1 MKGEKVGKRKTK
13 REKVKKA
20 LPALPLNG
28 SLGGGFLSSEWAVA
42 HTRSGCDCGQGSGDS
57 GHDDL
62 QDDFPDVVLFHHI
75 IYNLTIYNLLF
86 IYNLAIWLFFPPSL
100 GGS

>member
-42 HTRSGCDCGQGSGDS
+42 HAACGCDVRREKYAPKLRTRITQIDARLDDSQRIFFLPRITRIARILFASQGRS
-57 GHDDL
+57 
-62 QDDFPDVVLFHHI
+62 LFV
-75 IYNLTIYNLLF
+75 
-86 IYNLAIWLFFPPSL
+86 
-100 GGS
+100 

>member
-1 MKGEKVGKRKTK
+1 MVIVYPLTSYFLLLTSEILSYRPQRYDKKLENEKMKGEKVGKRKTK

-42 HTRSGCDCGQGSGDS
+42 HARSGCERP
-57 GHDDL
+57 L
-62 QDDFPDVVLFHHI
+62 
-75 IYNLTIYNLLF
+75 
-86 IYNLAIWLFFPPSL
+86 
-100 GGS
+100 